1 MENFSLLVGFGTSLV
16 VILAIGKLFQAR
28 KSAKPLPGPKG
39 LPLVGNLRDL
49 PPPGTFAPYHWVKHK
64 ELYGPISSLN
74 VLGDTIIILNEAQ
87 VAFDLLEKQ
96 SLTFS
101 GRNHLEFI
109 QYVGLGKATGG
120 LQYDETL
127 RTHRKHFA
135 RMIGTKAAA
144 SQFDRFQEA
153 EVAHFLLH
161 MLDDPENLEAH
172 IIKEVGSVILRIVYG
187 YSTENFEKDPL
198 LSVITRVME
207 RFALSAV
214 PGAHL
219 VDSIPI
225 LRYVPSWFPGTGWKK
240 EAELFS
246 KDLKESLDKPYAFVE
261 HQMAQGNN
269 KQSFLSQLIDP
280 DKETSEDKD
289 INKWV
294 SASMFQGGSDTVR
307 PKHAHGLLMSST
319 VASIS
324 AFFMAMTLYPD
335 VQKKAQEEIDR
346 VVGSERLPTLGDR
359 DRLPYVGALVT
370 EIIRWWPVGPM
381 GLPHMNT
388 EETTYRGYRIPKSS
402 ILMANI
408 WAFTHDPTVY
418 KNPMEFW
425 PERFLKGQGREPEF
439 DPRKLSFGF
448 GRRICP
454 GKVLAENTLFLGI
467 SQSLA
472 VFEVAKKI
480 VDGKVIVP
488 KVEPKPGVISHP
500 AHFETSV
507 KPRSPHHEELIRS
520 LEKEFPWKESD
531 ARALERMET

>member
-1 MENFSLLVGFGTSLV
+1 MENLSLLVGFGTSLV

-28 KSAKPLPGPKG
+28 KNAKPLPGPKG
-39 LPLVGNLRDL
+39 LPLIGNLRDL

-64 ELYGPISSLN
+64 EMYGPISSIN

-87 VAFDLLEKQ
+87 VAFDLLEKK

-101 GRNHLEFI
+101 GRHRLWFLRV
-109 QYVGLGKATGG
+109 VGWGNATGS

-127 RTHRKHFA
+127 RIHRKHFA
-135 RMIGTKAAA
+135 RMIGTQATA
-144 SQFDRFQEA
+144 SQFDELQEA

-172 IIKEVGSVILRIVYG
+172 IIKEVGSVILQIVYG
-187 YSTENFEKDPL
+187 YSTENFKKDPL
-198 LSVITRVME
+198 LSLITRVME

-214 PGAHL
+214 PGAYL
-219 VDSIPI
+219 VNNIPM
-225 LRYVPSWFPGTGWKK
+225 LRYVPSWFPGAGWKK
-240 EAELFS
+240 EAKLFS
-246 KDLKESLDKPYAFVE
+246 KDLKESIDKPYSFVE

-269 KQSFLSQLIDP
+269 NKSFLSQLIDP
-280 DKETSEDKD
+280 DKQTPEDKD

-294 SASMFQGGSDTVR
+294 SASMFQGGSDT
-307 PKHAHGLLMSST
+307 T
-319 VASIS
+319 VASLS

-346 VVGSERLPTLGDR
+346 VVGSERLPTPDDR
-359 DRLPYVGALVT
+359 DRLPYVGAIVT

-381 GLPHMNT
+381 GLPHKNM

-425 PERFLKGQGREPEF
+425 PERFLEGQGREPEF

-454 GKVLAENTLFLGI
+454 GKVLAENTLFLSI

-472 VFEVAKKI
+472 VFQVAKKV

-500 AHFETSV
+500 AHFETSI

-520 LEKEFPWKESD
+520 LEKKFPWKESD